1 MLSLCVLFSSE
12 RFDGKRN
19 LKRSV
24 QRERLSRRNLP
35 LRNNNAG
42 AVSLSRPSLSSFK
55 AFQRGENEREIDARV
70 VRREIL
76 IAGGGFKIAPE
87 RSVSSRAR
95 TRCSLFLSLF
105 MNSGFITFISSFTSD
120 SVRILSRSL
129 FAD

>member
-35 LRNNNAG
+35 LQNNAG

-76 IAGGGFKIAPE
+76 IAGGGSKLPPKDQSHLARALVALSF
-87 RSVSSRAR
+87 SLSS
-95 TRCSLFLSLF
+95 
-105 MNSGFITFISSFTSD
+105 
-120 SVRILSRSL
+120 
-129 FAD
+129 